1 MEIKP
6 RPKLHRDWIHP
17 EAFKITQALQKTGYL
32 TYLVGGCVRDLL
44 SGVPPKDFDIT
55 TSANPRE
62 VKRALHNAFIIG
74 RRFKLVLAKRGE
86 DQFEIATFR
95 RELQPGEIVQ
105 DDHPEGDN
113 IFGTPEQDAVRRD
126 FTINALFYDPIKDE
140 LIDYVNGRR
149 DIESQ
154 TIRMIGNPDV
164 RLVEDPIRILRAIRL
179 SHKLDFVLAPE
190 LRKAILTHAHEL
202 KKSVLP
208 RRREEILK
216 ILRIDNPTLPLLEL
230 YDLGVLKHI
239 SPTIDKLYS
248 NTEAM
253 KDFNFYL
260 RKIHSFVI
268 DRENPMELYG
278 YFCLAYFRA
287 FINNNPD
294 YKMSPDDLIKN
305 ENLKSLLRDELGM
318 YNVEQSITIKAL
330 ELERRLQRIDKFMQ
344 KKGEQKIQFL
354 QNDAFPLAL
363 MLAKA
368 DYTLSPDKIMF
379 WEKALRDLA
388 PREKPARKPRRR

>member
-17 EAFKITQALQKTGYL
+17 EAFKVTQSLQKAGFT

-44 SGVPPKDFDIT
+44 SGIPPKDFDIA
-55 TSANPRE
+55 TSAHPRE
-62 VKRALHNAFIIG
+62 VKKSLYNAFIIG

-86 DQFEIATFR
+86 DQFEISTFR
-95 RELQPGEIVQ
+95 RELQPGEVVE
-105 DDHPEGDN
+105 DEHPEGDN

-126 FTINALFYDPIKDE
+126 FTINALFYDPCKDE
-140 LIDYVNGRR
+140 LIDYVNGRK

-154 TIRMIGNPDV
+154 TIRMIGDPNI

-179 SHKLDFVLAPE
+179 SHKLDFALSSD
-190 LRKAILTHAHEL
+190 LRKAILTHANEV

-216 ILRIDNPTLPLLEL
+216 ILRIDNPTLPFLEL

-239 SPTIDKLYS
+239 SPTLNQLYD
-248 NTEAM
+248 NPEAM

-278 YFCLAYFRA
+278 YFCLAYYRA
-287 FINNNPD
+287 MIDHDPEH
-294 YKMSPDDLIKN
+294 KLTPEDLTKN
-305 ENLKSLLRDELGM
+305 EKLKNLLRDELGM
-318 YNVEQSITIKAL
+318 YNVEQSLTIKAL
-330 ELERRLQRIDKFMQ
+330 ELEKRLQRTEKFLH
-344 KKGEQKIQFL
+344 KKKEQKAQFL

-368 DYTLSPDKIMF
+368 DYSLSPDKIMF
-379 WEKALRDLA
+379 WEKCYKEFVPRDQ
-388 PREKPARKPRRR
+388 PVRRSRRH